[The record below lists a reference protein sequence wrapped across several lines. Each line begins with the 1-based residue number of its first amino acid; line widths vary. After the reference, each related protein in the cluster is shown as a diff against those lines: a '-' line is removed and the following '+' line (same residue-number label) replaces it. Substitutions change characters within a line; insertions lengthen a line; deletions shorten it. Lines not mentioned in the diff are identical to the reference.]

1 MLREVLDEDPLSP
14 DAMERQRR
22 FARKVVRLLTLGTA
36 SSEVPEAEAAETRDR
51 NRP

>member
-22 FARKVVRLLTLGTA
+22 FARKVVRLLILGKA
-36 SSEVPEAEAAETRDR
+36 SRQASECAAAEARD
-51 NRP
+51 